1 MTHTEYLAVKIDG
14 KHFIVNG
21 INLTLTGLQFR
32 LEDNM
37 TFKGN
42 DYDPS
47 YLNSKSLYNLCRRIK
62 KMLNKYS
69 KNVHIYT
76 INSDSTMSEIDTKYL
91 KWL

>member
-1 MTHTEYLAVKIDG
+1 MNNVEYLAVKIDG

-21 INLTLTGLQFR
+21 IDLTLTGLQFR
-32 LEDNM
+32 LEDNT
-37 TFKGN
+37 TFVGN

-62 KMLNKYS
+62 KRLNKYS

-76 INSDSTMSEIDTKYL
+76 INSDNTMSEIETKKL

>member
-1 MTHTEYLAVKIDG
+1 MTNVEYLAVKIDG

-21 INLTLTGLQFR
+21 IELTLTGLQFR
-32 LEDNM
+32 LEDN
-37 TFKGN
+37 TNFKGN

-47 YLNSKSLYNLCRRIK
+47 YLNSRSLYQLCRRIK
-62 KMLNKYS
+62 KRLNNYS

-76 INSDSTMSEIDTKYL
+76 INSDNTMSEVETTQL

>member
-1 MTHTEYLAVKIDG
+1 MSNAEYLAVKIDG

-21 INLTLTGLQFR
+21 INITLTGLQFI
-32 LEDNM
+32 LEDKT
-37 TFKGN
+37 TFTGN

-47 YLNSKSLYNLCRRIK
+47 YLNGKSLYQLCRRIK
-62 KMLNKYS
+62 KRLNKYS

-76 INSDSTMSEIDTKYL
+76 INSDNTMSEIETTQL

>member
-1 MTHTEYLAVKIDG
+1 MTNVEYLAVKIDG

-21 INLTLTGLQFR
+21 IELTFTGLQFR

-47 YLNSKSLYNLCRRIK
+47 YLNSRSLYQLCRRIK
-62 KMLNKYS
+62 KRLNNYS

-76 INSDSTMSEIDTKYL
+76 INSDNTMSEIETTQL

>member
-1 MTHTEYLAVKIDG
+1 MSNAEYLAVKIDG

-21 INLTLTGLQFR
+21 IELTLTGLQFR
-32 LEDNM
+32 LEDN
-37 TFKGN
+37 TNFKGN

-47 YLNSKSLYNLCRRIK
+47 YLNGKSLYTLCRRIK
-62 KMLNKYS
+62 KRLNIYS

-76 INSDSTMSEIDTKYL
+76 INSDNTMSEIGTTQL

>member
-1 MTHTEYLAVKIDG
+1 MNNVEYLAVKIDG

-21 INLTLTGLQFR
+21 IDLTLTGLQFR
-32 LEDNM
+32 LEDNA
-37 TFKGN
+37 TFVGN

-62 KMLNKYS
+62 KRLNKYS

-76 INSDSTMSEIDTKYL
+76 INSDNTMSEIETKKL

>member
-1 MTHTEYLAVKIDG
+1 MSNVEYLAVKIDG
-14 KHFIVNG
+14 KHYIVNG
-21 INLTLTGLQFR
+21 IDLTLTGLQFR

-37 TFKGN
+37 TFKRN

-47 YLNSKSLYNLCRRIK
+47 YLNSKALYTLCRRIK
-62 KMLNKYS
+62 KRLNKYS

-76 INSDSTMSEIDTKYL
+76 INSDNTMSEIETKQL

>member
-1 MTHTEYLAVKIDG
+1 MTNVEYLAIKIDG

-21 INLTLTGLQFR
+21 IELTLTGLQFR
-32 LEDNM
+32 LEDDTN
-37 TFKGN
+37 FKGN

-47 YLNSKSLYNLCRRIK
+47 YLNSRSLYQLCRRIK
-62 KMLNKYS
+62 KRLNNYS

-76 INSDSTMSEIDTKYL
+76 VNSDNTMSEIDTKYL

>member
-1 MTHTEYLAVKIDG
+1 MSRVEYLAVKIDG

-21 INLTLTGLQFR
+21 IELTLTGLQFR

-47 YLNSKSLYNLCRRIK
+47 YLNSKSLYQLCRRIK
-62 KMLNKYS
+62 KRLNNYS
-69 KNVHIYT
+69 KNVYIYT
-76 INSDSTMSEIDTKYL
+76 VNSDNTMSEIDTTQL

>member
-1 MTHTEYLAVKIDG
+1 MNNVEYLAVKIDG

-21 INLTLTGLQFR
+21 IDLTLTGLQFR
-32 LEDNM
+32 LEDNT
-37 TFKGN
+37 TFVGN

-62 KMLNKYS
+62 KRLNKYS

-76 INSDSTMSEIDTKYL
+76 INSDNTMSEIETTAL

>member
-1 MTHTEYLAVKIDG
+1 MNNAEYLAVKIDG

-21 INLTLTGLQFR
+21 IELTLTGLQFR
-32 LEDNM
+32 LEDNA

-42 DYDPS
+42 DYDTS
-47 YLNSKSLYNLCRRIK
+47 YLNSKSLYTLCRRIK
-62 KMLNKYS
+62 KRLNKYS

-76 INSDSTMSEIDTKYL
+76 INVDNTMSEIDTTQL

>member
-1 MTHTEYLAVKIDG
+1 MNNVEYLAVKIDG

-21 INLTLTGLQFR
+21 IDLTLTGLQFR
-32 LEDNM
+32 LEDNT
-37 TFKGN
+37 TFVGN

-62 KMLNKYS
+62 KRLNNYS

-76 INSDSTMSEIDTKYL
+76 INSDNTMSEIETTAL

>member
-21 INLTLTGLQFR
+21 IELTLTGLQFR
-32 LEDNM
+32 LEYKN
-37 TFKGN
+37 TFIGN

-47 YLNSKSLYNLCRRIK
+47 YLNSKSLYKLCIRIK
-62 KMLNKYS
+62 KRLNKYS

-76 INSDSTMSEIDTKYL
+76 INSDGKMSEVNTTQL

>member
-1 MTHTEYLAVKIDG
+1 MTNVEYLAVKIDG

-21 INLTLTGLQFR
+21 IELTLTDLQFR

-47 YLNSKSLYNLCRRIK
+47 YLNSKSLYQLCRRIK
-62 KMLNKYS
+62 QRLNNYS
-69 KNVHIYT
+69 KDVHIYT
-76 INSDSTMSEIDTKYL
+76 INSGNTMSEVETTQL